1 LGIFFS
7 DRAENKSEPFFT
19 GFFSQIS
26 TDEKLVNS
34 GECFNDYSSGV
45 AALSSTSGE
54 CETPD
59 YLQGRFQSPTASPPL
74 PFANYQTGTFSI
86 YGGPTGGNQAVMQD
100 FYTMDK
106 QNQEYIARGSPR
118 IIVFRLDRESTVID
132 TTLGEARGDEFY
144 KKGVVVH
151 GVYEYSPIVEQLMK
165 FGIDADQDIIIKFN
179 YTHLL
184 ERIGRPVMAG
194 DIIAVYL
201 TNYRLDPAQLAQ
213 DVRSKDYYVRQV
225 QKFYRVNTALP
236 TNLFL
241 YQYMNIECN
250 CGMSNLDLENF
261 DVTNVIEMDDV
272 PDDINNPDSGVN
284 PVNLN
289 Y

>member
-1 LGIFFS
+1 LAILFS
-7 DRAENKSEPFFT
+7 DSIDNKAQPAFT
-19 GFFSQIS
+19 GFFTQVS
-26 TDEKLVNS
+26 TDERLTNS

-45 AALSSTSGE
+45 AVLGPSGQIN
-54 CETPD
+54 TTD
-59 YLQGRFQSPTASPPL
+59 YLQGRFDSPTASAPL

-86 YGGPTGGNQAVMQD
+86 YGGPTGDNQAVMQD

-118 IIVFRLDRESTVID
+118 IIIFRLDREATVIN
-132 TTLGEARGDEFY
+132 TTLGEAQGDEFY
-144 KKGVVVH
+144 KKGVVVK
-151 GVYEYSPIVEQLMK
+151 GVYEYSPVVEQLMK

-201 TNYRLDPAQLAQ
+201 TNYRLDPIQLEK
-213 DVRSKDYYVRQV
+213 DVKSKDYYVRQV

-250 CGMSNLDLENF
+250 CGMTNLDLENF
-261 DVTNVIEMDDV
+261 DVTNVIEMDGV
-272 PDDINNPDSGVN
+272 PADINEPDTGVN
-284 PVNLN
+284 PVEVH

>member
-1 LGIFFS
+1 MPGEIL
-7 DRAENKSEPFFT
+7 
-19 GFFSQIS
+19 
-26 TDEKLVNS
+26 LNS
-34 GECFNDYSSGV
+34 GECFNDYSSGLAV
-45 AALSSTSGE
+45 LGSGE
-54 CETPD
+54 KCDTPD
-59 YLQGRFQSPTASPPL
+59 YLDGRFQSPTASPPL
-74 PFANYQTGTFSI
+74 PFANYQTGRFSV

-118 IIVFRLDRESTVID
+118 IVVFRLDREATEID
-132 TTLGEARGDEFY
+132 TTIGEAKGNEFY
-144 KKGVVVH
+144 KQGVVVQ
-151 GVYEYSPIVEQLMK
+151 GIYEYSPIVEQLMK
-165 FGIDADQDIIIKFN
+165 FGIETEQDVILKFN

-184 ERIGRPVMAG
+184 ERIGRPTMAG

-201 TNYRLDPAQLAQ
+201 TNYRLDPTLLEK

-241 YQYMNIECN
+241 YQYMNIENN
-250 CGMSNLDLENF
+250 CSLTNIDLENF
-261 DVTNVIEMDDV
+261 DLSNVIEMDDV
-272 PDDINNPDSGVN
+272 PPDINSEDPN
-284 PVNLN
+284 PVPIT